1 MHLIVTGATGLI
13 GSAVLHHLITTPAV
27 SKVSI
32 LSRRPVPQA
41 NGHSKVHVYIHKD
54 FTSYPPETLAQL
66 KGAEGVVWAQGI
78 SVTQVSKDEYEK
90 ITYDYPLAFA
100 RACATLNPTSEPFKF
115 VYVSGE
121 GATTSPGRLTQRFGV
136 VKGRAEAALIALGK
150 EYPNLKVYSARPG
163 VVDYSQHPEI
173 HEYVAKRSNLM
184 KVAEKVMF
192 PAARRFL
199 PSQHSPTKELA
210 LVLTQLA
217 MGDGKDLTGAG
228 ISDEGRIASNA
239 ALREMAA
246 LA

>member
-1 MHLIVTGATGLI
+1 MHLILTGATGLI
-13 GSAVLHHLITTPAV
+13 GSAVLHHMITTPAV

-41 NGHSKVHVYIHKD
+41 DGHPKVHVYIHKD
-54 FTSYPPETLAQL
+54 YTSYPPETLAQL

-78 SVTQVSKDEYEK
+78 SMTQVSKDEYEK

-100 RACATLNPTSEPFKF
+100 KACATLNPTSEPFKF

-150 EYPNLKVYSARPG
+150 EYPNLKVYSARPC
-163 VVDYSQHPEI
+163 VIDYSQHPEI
-173 HEYVAKRSNLM
+173 HEYVPKRSGLIR
-184 KVAEKVMF
+184 VAETVML
-192 PAARRFL
+192 PVAKYVL
-199 PSQHSPTKELA
+199 PSKHSPTKELA
-210 LVLTQLA
+210 RVLTELA

-228 ISDEGRIASNA
+228 ISDEGRIASNL
-239 ALREMAA
+239 ALRRIVSPA
-246 LA
+246 